1 MITTT
6 DFEEIYIAARTKENR
21 LYTDAQVASLPVVE
35 QTHIHYREWEIRK
48 RSAEKLFSRLQQKNK
63 SLNILEVGCGNGW
76 FSAMLAGMDKAMVT
90 GADIN
95 QTELEQAKRV
105 FGNKKNLDFLPDD
118 IREIELEENRFD
130 VIIFA
135 ASIQYFESV
144 EAIIQAALLLLNMDG
159 EIHILDSHFY
169 KEPEVEAAAARTLSY
184 YSSLGHEEMADHYYH
199 HAIGSMKKFNHTFLF
214 DPASLKNKLFKRTG
228 PFPWICIKHDNHP
241 VII

>member
-1 MITTT
+1 MITAT

-21 LYTDAQVASLPVVE
+21 LYTDAQVASLPVIE
-35 QTHIHYREWEIRK
+35 QTHIHSAEWEMRK
-48 RSAEKLFSRLQQKNK
+48 RSAEKLFSRLQQKNR

-76 FSAMLAGMDKAMVT
+76 LSAMLAGIDDAIVT

-105 FGNKKNLDFLPDD
+105 FRNKKNLDFLSED

-144 EAIIQAALLLLNMDG
+144 EAIIQAALLLLNKGG

-169 KEPEVEAAAARTLSY
+169 KEQEVEAAATRTLSY
-184 YSSLGHEEMADHYYH
+184 YNSLGYEEMAGHYYH
-199 HAIGSMKKFNHTFLF
+199 HSIQSVKKFNHKFLF
-214 DPASLKNKLFKRTG
+214 DPSSLKNKLFKRTD
-228 PFPWICIKHDNHP
+228 PFPWICITA
-241 VII
+241 